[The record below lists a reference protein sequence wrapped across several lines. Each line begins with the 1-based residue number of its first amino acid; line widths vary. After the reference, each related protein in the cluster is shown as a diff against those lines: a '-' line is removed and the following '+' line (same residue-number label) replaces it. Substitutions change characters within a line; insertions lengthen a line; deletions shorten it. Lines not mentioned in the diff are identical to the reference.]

1 MPSVLISPHS
11 TGGYFLRRRKKQM
24 FALDCILALLAQLPS
39 FLDLI
44 VRHALEIL
52 SAL

>member
-1 MPSVLISPHS
+1 MF
-11 TGGYFLRRRKKQM
+11 FLE
-24 FALDCILALLAQLPS
+24 CILALAYELPS
-39 FLDLI
+39 FIDLI